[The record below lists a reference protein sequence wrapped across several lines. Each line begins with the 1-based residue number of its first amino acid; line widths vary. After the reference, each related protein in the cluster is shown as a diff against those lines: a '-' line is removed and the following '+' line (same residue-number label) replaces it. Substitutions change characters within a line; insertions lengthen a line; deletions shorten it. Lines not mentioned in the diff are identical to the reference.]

1 MKNIDIKSLL
11 IGGLLA
17 STIFLGIAAA
27 VPKDT
32 GNSFRIDAPEKHQ
45 EWDDKQAWYV
55 ERREWDEPK
64 GHANR
69 LTSRLQPQGL
79 EPFAATDK
87 HIFFRKRT
95 Q

>member
-32 GNSFRIDAPEKHQ
+32 GNRFRIDAPEKHQ

-55 ERREWDEPK
+55 KRVGWDAPK
-64 GHANR
+64 GHATR
-69 LTSRLQPQGL
+69 LTNRLQPVGF
-79 EPFAATDK
+79 EPFAVTDK
-87 HIFFRKRT
+87 NVFFRMRVN
-95 Q
+95 

>member
-1 MKNIDIKSLL
+1 MKNIDIKSLI

-17 STIFLGIAAA
+17 STILLGVAA

-32 GNSFRIDAPEKHQ
+32 GNSFRIDAPEKRK

-69 LTSRLQPQGL
+69 LTNRLQPHVGL
-79 EPFAATDK
+79 GEHEGEVGVLVSWPVD
-87 HIFFRKRT
+87 
-95 Q
+95 

>member
-17 STIFLGIAAA
+17 STILLGVAA

-32 GNSFRIDAPEKHQ
+32 GNSFRIDVPEKHQ
-45 EWDDKQAWYV
+45 EWDDKQVWYV
-55 ERREWDEPK
+55 KRLGWDEPK
-64 GHANR
+64 GHATR
-69 LTSRLQPQGL
+69 LTNRLQPQGF

-95 Q
+95 R